1 MKTVLVLTD
10 FSTNAMHAAETAI
23 QIAGEL
29 NLNIL
34 LFNVYFSLPLVP
46 ASEDDAWSKSY
57 EIFKKESEESLQNET
72 NRLNEIFKTDRPGAV
87 KPHIE
92 YLAAFGDLGDHIY
105 ALQEKKNIDFVVMG
119 ARKKQQSFALFGN
132 DINAVIKNTKR
143 PVLIVNDVLN
153 FKETKNIVLTADV
166 AESDAKA
173 IACLRSLSYQ
183 MKLKIHVAYT
193 SPAGNSGEKEKI
205 HDFLEP
211 LQQNK
216 SENISFH
223 HLKGENIVKE
233 LVAFNASIPAD
244 LLAIVHKKRSFLW
257 DFFNESVTEEFIA
270 TSKISVLIIPELP
283 AQ

>member
-10 FSTNAMHAAETAI
+10 FSTNAMHAAEMAI
-23 QIAGEL
+23 QIADEL

-34 LFNVYFSLPLVP
+34 LFNVYFSLPLIP
-46 ASEDDAWSKSY
+46 ASENDAWSKSY
-57 EIFKKESEESLQNET
+57 EIFKKESEEGLQNEVK
-72 NRLNEIFKTDRPGAV
+72 RLYEIFETDRPGAV

-92 YLAAFGDLGDHIY
+92 CLAAFGDLGDHIND
-105 ALQEKKNIDFVVMG
+105 LQDKKNIDFMVMG
-119 ARKKQQSFALFGN
+119 ARKKQQSFLLFGD
-132 DINAVIKNTKR
+132 DINAVIKNAKK

-153 FKETKNIVLTADV
+153 FKETKNIVLTAGV
-166 AESDAKA
+166 AGSDAKA

-183 MKLKIHVAYT
+183 MKLKVHVAYT
-193 SPAGNSGEKEKI
+193 SPAENSGEKEKI
-205 HDFLEP
+205 NALLEP
-211 LQQNK
+211 LQHDK

-257 DFFNESVTEEFIA
+257 DLFNESITEEFIA
-270 TSKISVLIIPELP
+270 TSQISILIIPELHV
-283 AQ
+283 Q